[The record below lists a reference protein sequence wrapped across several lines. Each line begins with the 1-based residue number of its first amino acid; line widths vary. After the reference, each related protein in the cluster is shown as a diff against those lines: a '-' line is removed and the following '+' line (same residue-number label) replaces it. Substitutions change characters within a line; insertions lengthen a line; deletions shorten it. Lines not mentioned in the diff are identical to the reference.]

1 MKNRS
6 FFAELKRR
14 NVYKVAVAYA
24 VVGWLVMQVAAT
36 VVPALHLPDGI
47 TSAVVVLTL
56 LGFPI
61 ALVLAWAFEM
71 TPEGLKRTENVSP
84 DEVVPQW
91 SRRKFAA
98 LIISLAL
105 AAAGLLVFQFLRSK
119 SGTSPN
125 TASSMPAPAVTPA
138 SPIPEK
144 SVAVLAFTNLSDDK
158 ENEYFSDGISEELG
172 NVLGRVPGLRVSGRN
187 SAFYFK
193 GKNATAQEIGQKLG
207 VAYLVTG
214 SVRKLSEQVRIT
226 AQLISAADGFQVWSS
241 EPLTRECKDIFAVQ
255 DEIAGL
261 IAQNLKLTL
270 GDTGRGPKTVNPEAH
285 RLLLEGRHFWNLR
298 TQEGFAR
305 AEAAY
310 TKALEIDPQFAE
322 AHAGQADNYQIRAQ
336 YRLLDGLGGEEE
348 DQKRALAEVQ
358 AAIRLDPALPEAYA
372 AYAYLLHNQGKLA
385 EADQYYQKAFALNP
399 NYAIAHLWHGQLLDE
414 LGRLDEAVE
423 ENRLAYELDPLGFII
438 VDRYAQ
444 HLELVHRFEEALTF
458 NERAAA
464 LRADI
469 WMPNQGERATILL
482 ALGRTKEA
490 IEVARSIQRSSSKWP
505 RWTAD
510 ADAVW
515 VLHRGGVPQEAES
528 YAAQLLQTL
537 PEKSYVR
544 GMVLA
549 NIGRFA
555 EALPYLERSPV
566 LIRRNFFWSE
576 NWDEWRS
583 DPRFLSLMEKL
594 GCANEYTVARQT
606 LSRMLKERGAAK

>member
-1 MKNRS
+1 
-6 FFAELKRR
+6 
-14 NVYKVAVAYA
+14 
-24 VVGWLVMQVAAT
+24 
-36 VVPALHLPDGI
+36 
-47 TSAVVVLTL
+47 
-56 LGFPI
+56 
-61 ALVLAWAFEM
+61 
-71 TPEGLKRTENVSP
+71 
-84 DEVVPQW
+84 
-91 SRRKFAA
+91 
-98 LIISLAL
+98 
-105 AAAGLLVFQFLRSK
+105 
-119 SGTSPN
+119 
-125 TASSMPAPAVTPA
+125 MPAPAPSA
-138 SPIPEK
+138 SVSVSATIPEK
-144 SVAVLAFTNLSDDK
+144 SIAVLPFENLSDDK
-158 ENEYFSDGISEELG
+158 ANEYFSDGISEELG

-261 IAQNLKLTL
+261 IAQNLKLKL
-270 GDTGRGPKTVNPEAH
+270 GDTGRVPKTVNPEAH
-285 RLLLEGRHFWNLR
+285 RLVLEGRHFWNLR

-385 EADQYYQKAFALNP
+385 EADQYYQKVFALNP
-399 NYAIAHLWHGQLLDE
+399 NYAVAHLWHGQLLDA

-490 IEVARSIQRSSSKWP
+490 IEVARSIQQSSSNWP

-576 NWDEWRS
+576 NWDEWRG
-583 DPRFLSLMEKL
+583 DPRFLALMEKL

-606 LSRMLKERGAAK
+606 LSRMLKERRAAK